1 VARSRGLTTCPARWH
16 KREII
21 YARCEESG
29 SLPGIPG
36 DLLNWV
42 CLNRHV
48 EPHERLTAMI
58 FGFLPAQLV
67 YVMARLRVADL
78 AADGPLTIDE
88 ISSATDTRPD
98 MLLRVMRGLQGLG
111 LVGVESDGRISVTE
125 IGALLGSDA
134 AGSMLSVALHGGA
147 EAYQAW
153 GKLEHTVRTGE
164 PAFEAVFGEPFFSYL
179 RSHPEAGASFDGMMS
194 QLSRRVIAAAVADYD
209 FSAMSR
215 VLDVGGG
222 LGHFVAAVLTAYPE
236 LQGAVFDV
244 PEVAE
249 AAANHLAR
257 TDAADRCVAIG
268 GDFFKSLPAGF
279 DVHLL
284 KWILHDWNDD
294 SCRKLLKVCQA
305 ALPDHGRLLVVER
318 LLPKK
323 ITTSSPLD
331 PAIGMDLGMLVNFG
345 DARERYLEEYEE
357 LVGSCGL
364 AVHEVIGL
372 PSGFSVLDC
381 RPRVA

>member
-1 VARSRGLTTCPARWH
+1 LIWRGTLARPDHLH

-111 LVGVESDGRISVTE
+111 LIGVESDGRISVTE

-134 AGSMLSVALHGGA
+134 AGSMLSVA
-147 EAYQAW
+147 
-153 GKLEHTVRTGE
+153 RR
-164 PAFEAVFGEPFFSYL
+164 L
-179 RSHPEAGASFDGMMS
+179 RLQCHVEGFRC
-194 QLSRRVIAAAVADYD
+194 RRW
-209 FSAMSR
+209 
-215 VLDVGGG
+215 